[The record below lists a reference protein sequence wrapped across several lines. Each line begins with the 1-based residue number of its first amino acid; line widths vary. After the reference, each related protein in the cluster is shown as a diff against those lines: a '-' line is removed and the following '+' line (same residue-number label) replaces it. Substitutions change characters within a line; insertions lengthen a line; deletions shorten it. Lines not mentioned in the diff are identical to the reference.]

1 MGETNYWLTMAKGL
15 WAAKE
20 TGRLSKCTCGPAPSA
35 DGLCGHCRLEEA
47 ERALN
52 MLRMHSRAQEKVLWL
67 LRNRG
72 QFRAK
77 ARRQLNKTFVLG
89 VEEALDGCLGV
100 QPTPHALRDS
110 LRSQTLEQLTCALS
124 AEPRWEADEW
134 LDDGMVAMLKE
145 TDLEGE
151 CGPWAVDDGPWTTG
165 EADDAEEGP
174 WAEPLTTPE
183 GQEANG
189 RTHL

>member
-1 MGETNYWLTMAKGL
+1 MSDLNHWLTVAKGL
-15 WAAKE
+15 WTAKK
-20 TGRLSKCTCGPAPSA
+20 TGMLSRCTCGPAPSA

-52 MLRMHSRAQEKVLWL
+52 MLRMHGLAQEKVLWL

-100 QPTPHALRDS
+100 Q
-110 LRSQTLEQLTCALS
+110 QTLEQLSCALS
-124 AEPRWEADEW
+124 AVPRWEADEW
-134 LDDGMVAMLKE
+134 LDDGIVAMLKE